1 MKDTSLLRI
10 EKEMQ
15 GIQFRPCKRDWL
27 NEEDSLTP
35 AGVRVLP
42 IPNKDSRLG
51 FVWPKYCVHD
61 RLGIECSISG
71 DPSSEEGV
79 LVILADMLVPGK
91 RLLVPFDTLEYA
103 EKELPRLINDFVLL

>member
-15 GIQFRPCKRDWL
+15 DIQFRPCKRDWL
-27 NEEDSLTP
+27 NEEDSMTP

-42 IPNKDSRLG
+42 IPSKGSILG
-51 FVWPKYCVHD
+51 FVWPRYCVHD

-71 DPSSEEGV
+71 DPNSTGV

-91 RLLVPFDTLEYA
+91 RLICPFDTLEYA